1 MRPHLSQE
9 VESKM
14 AVYSDG
20 YQNFYISMRVVE
32 DIYDAGSF
40 YYSIIISSSNGKTVM
55 TMASEKTFSSEA
67 EAKTF
72 GLDCA
77 RAWIDKTTASS
88 KR

>member
-1 MRPHLSQE
+1 
-9 VESKM
+9 M

-40 YYSIIISSSNGKTVM
+40 YYSIIISSSKGSTVM

-72 GLDCA
+72 GFDCA
-77 RAWIDKTTASS
+77 RAWIDNNRVAVKS
-88 KR
+88 